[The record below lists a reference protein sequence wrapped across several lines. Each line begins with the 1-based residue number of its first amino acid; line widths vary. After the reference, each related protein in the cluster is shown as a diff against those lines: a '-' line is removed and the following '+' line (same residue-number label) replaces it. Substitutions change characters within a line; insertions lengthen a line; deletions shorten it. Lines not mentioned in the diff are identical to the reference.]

1 MSWLRW
7 FGYGLGRSAART
19 LFREGA
25 DERTERS
32 PPEAPV
38 RPQTEA
44 EILAAERRYDAE
56 AEAYR
61 AEDEARKSE
70 KVGAS

>member
-1 MSWLRW
+1 MSWLGW
-7 FGYGLGRSAART
+7 FGYGAGRVVART
-19 LFREGA
+19 LLGEGA
-25 DERTERS
+25 DERAERT

-38 RPQTEA
+38 RPQTED

-61 AEDEARKSE
+61 AEDEARRRR
-70 KVGAS
+70 